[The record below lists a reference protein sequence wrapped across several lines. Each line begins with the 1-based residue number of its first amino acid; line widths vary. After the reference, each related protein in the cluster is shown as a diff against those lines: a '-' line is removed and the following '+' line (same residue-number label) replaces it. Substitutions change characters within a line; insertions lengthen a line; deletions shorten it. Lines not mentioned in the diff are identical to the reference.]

1 MRDEGHQQPG
11 RTEPPVAI
19 EAVGPRPQPSLWVTA
34 AAPPGTSTTASGETL
49 SHSRAPSHHHNPDLP
64 HSCKLVSRQRNRG
77 GRGEG
82 VSGPSPGLHGRMCRA
97 RGRGACPAARAGEV
111 SEVSVTRTFARV
123 EGACSVD
130 LPTCSSIFCTC
141 VILEIREF
149 GRENQNRRPQA
160 GRRRAPPAPHVSSFT
175 PGPGSA

>member
-1 MRDEGHQQPG
+1 MGPW
-11 RTEPPVAI
+11 
-19 EAVGPRPQPSLWVTA
+19 PRPRLWVTA
-34 AAPPGTSTTASGETL
+34 AAPPGTSTAASGETL
-49 SHSRAPSHHHNPDLP
+49 SHSRAHRATTTTPTCHTPA
-64 HSCKLVSRQRNRG
+64 KLVSRQRNRG

-130 LPTCSSIFCTC
+130 LPTRSSIFCTC
-141 VILEIREF
+141 VILEIWEF